1 LQLNEDPLPKKR
13 ITDTKEWF
21 SALDRL
27 NHESFMSPAKKAR
40 NQPAAPRREK
50 MFA

>member
-1 LQLNEDPLPKKR
+1 LQFNEDPLPTKR
-13 ITDTKEWF
+13 ITNTKKRF
-21 SALDRL
+21 AALDRL

-40 NQPAAPRREK
+40 NQPATPRRKK